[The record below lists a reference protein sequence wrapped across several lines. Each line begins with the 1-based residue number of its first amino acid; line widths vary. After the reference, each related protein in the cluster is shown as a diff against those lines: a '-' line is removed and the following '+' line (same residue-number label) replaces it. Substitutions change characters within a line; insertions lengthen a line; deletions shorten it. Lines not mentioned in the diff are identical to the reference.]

1 MAAESG
7 RGAKLARG
15 AVSTLPCNVMR
26 QGIRMDLLPR
36 PMKRFPLTKGLD
48 PDKMVSYTLQTRPLS
63 GILDKYLLLI
73 RLAQETRST
82 TPVGAVSNRTDA
94 HT

>member
-1 MAAESG
+1 
-7 RGAKLARG
+7 
-15 AVSTLPCNVMR
+15 MR

-63 GILDKYLLLI
+63 LDRQI
-73 RLAQETRST
+73 R
-82 TPVGAVSNRTDA
+82 VSWYAENL
-94 HT
+94 

>member
-1 MAAESG
+1 
-7 RGAKLARG
+7 
-15 AVSTLPCNVMR
+15 
-26 QGIRMDLLPR
+26 MDLLPR

-63 GILDKYLLLI
+63 GILDKHLLLI

-82 TPVGAVSNRTDA
+82 TPVGAINRVDNEGDRDPSNRTDV